1 MSPTGTPDASSTTP
15 AQAWEPAKQPSAVA
29 AALCVAFALLTGLIL
44 YLFGWKK
51 LLARRRTASAAS
63 AVAEE
68 QISLRAL
75 RDLRDQDRSTRP
87 LTRPP
92 TAKLARSKYDDD
104 DGRFTLPTTMCPV
117 CLDDFAAGTLVG
129 RLPCGHVFCSECIE
143 LWLMKHAATCPIWYG
158 LDQQHPFPSA

>member
-1 MSPTGTPDASSTTP
+1 MSATGNPDAASTTA

-44 YLFGWKK
+44 YLLGWKK

-63 AVAEE
+63 MAPEE
-68 QISLRAL
+68 QVSHHAL
-75 RDLRDQDRSTRP
+75 TDLRDQTRSTR
-87 LTRPP
+87 LLARLP
-92 TAKLARSKYDDD
+92 TARLARSKYDDD
-104 DGRFTLPTTMCPV
+104 DGRFAVPTMCPV

-143 LWLMKHAATCPIWYG
+143 LWLMKHAATCPIW
-158 LDQQHPFPSA
+158 

>member
-1 MSPTGTPDASSTTP
+1 MSPTGTPDAASTTA

-44 YLFGWKK
+44 YLLGWKK
-51 LLARRRTASAAS
+51 LLARRRTASEIPHIAAD
-63 AVAEE
+63 E
-68 QISLRAL
+68 QVSPHAL
-75 RDLRDQDRSTRP
+75 HDLRDQARSTRLLARLPTRP

-104 DGRFTLPTTMCPV
+104 DGRFAVPTMCPV

-129 RLPCGHVFCSECIE
+129 RLPCDHVFCSECIE
-143 LWLMKHAATCPIWYG
+143 LWLMKHAATCPVW
-158 LDQQHPFPSA
+158 